1 MKNRKKGFTLVELLV
16 VIAILAILATVTIV
30 GYSAFVNKANES
42 KANSELNQIVSYVN
56 AEFADDG
63 KWNELDKSTMTAANL
78 ESAINGCDD
87 FDGLSN
93 VTVTESGGT
102 FTISYTVGNTTVTG
116 TIK

>member
-1 MKNRKKGFTLVELLV
+1 MENRKKGFTLVELLV

-42 KANSELNQIVSYVN
+42 KAKSELNQIVSYVN

-78 ESAINGCDD
+78 ESAINDCPD
-87 FDGLSN
+87 FNGLT
-93 VTVTESGGT
+93 VTVTESNGE